1 MEDELVKVDDKNE
14 NAKTVLKGLQPV
26 SLAYDPHDINRLYCG
41 TFGRGLWRSIDAGE
55 NWEPIAAPHAMGPVN
70 DTVIPYPNIMS
81 LTVSTKKSKQGYGVV
96 YAGTEPSAIF
106 CSEDGGDT
114 WQEFEGIQNLP
125 SKPLWSFPPRPH
137 TSHVR
142 WLGIHPIDTDQLFAA
157 IEFGAFLRS
166 FDGGEYWEDRK
177 FNGPLDTHTFAL
189 HAKASGRIYAA
200 AGDGFIQSGRGY
212 AESRDSG
219 TTWTYPNEG
228 LSHQYLYTL
237 AVDSENPNIIL
248 VGASDSPRQAHA
260 PSQACATIYR
270 KEGGQPWEEV
280 KEGLPSSEGTLVS
293 TLEAHPFR
301 SGIFFALNNK
311 GLFRSDDT
319 GITWSSLNIP
329 WKEKFERQHPHALV
343 IVPS

>member
-1 MEDELVKVDDKNE
+1 MIFFSMEDELVKVDDKNE

-177 FNGPLDTHTFAL
+177 FNGPLIRTPL
-189 HAKASGRIYAA
+189 HCMQRHLDVFMQRLGM
-200 AGDGFIQSGRGY
+200 D
-212 AESRDSG
+212 
-219 TTWTYPNEG
+219 
-228 LSHQYLYTL
+228 L
-237 AVDSENPNIIL
+237 
-248 VGASDSPRQAHA
+248 
-260 PSQACATIYR
+260 
-270 KEGGQPWEEV
+270 
-280 KEGLPSSEGTLVS
+280 
-293 TLEAHPFR
+293 
-301 SGIFFALNNK
+301 
-311 GLFRSDDT
+311 
-319 GITWSSLNIP
+319 SSLDVAMQKAEIQGRRGP
-329 WKEKFERQHPHALV
+329 IQMKALV
-343 IVPS
+343 INICIR